1 MPLSSISLSSAACPS
16 GLSIN
21 SEFYS
26 YKALDFLSVKP
37 NLAKSLGFCF
47 FGSYFFACFTVSK
60 APTDFLMSPIL
71 VLTIIVIYFSMLMA
85 VAWYTSRG
93 ATTNTFFTADKS
105 ASWYLV
111 AFGMIGTSLSG
122 VTFISV
128 PGAVGKQAFSYFQMV
143 LGYLPGYAFIAF
155 VLMPLYYRLNLVS
168 IYTYLEE
175 RFGFWSYKTGSFFFI
190 LSRSIGSAFRLYLA
204 ALVLQ
209 LGIFEHWGVP
219 FEINVMVTIVLIW
232 IYTFK
237 GGIKTII
244 FTDAFQTF
252 FLVNALIV
260 SVFLIAGELNLD
272 FMGLVKSVE
281 QSPYSRIFF
290 WDWNDD
296 KNFFKQFLAG
306 TFIAITMTGMDQD
319 LMQKNL
325 TCKNLRD
332 AQKNMFSFCVVL
344 VFVNFLFLT
353 LGSLLYAYANSRGIE
368 IPAKTDNLYPMLA
381 LNYFGLPVAV
391 FFLLGITASSYAS
404 ADSALASLTT
414 AFCVDFLNFKNRSD
428 EAEKARL
435 KLWVHVGFS
444 ALLYFIILIFKWIND
459 DAVINAVF
467 KVAGYTYGPLLGLF
481 TLGLFTKVKVQ
492 DWAVPFVCVAS
503 PVICYI
509 LNVNSEV
516 WFNGFKFGFELLVV
530 NGAITFLG
538 LLLFSRRG

>member
-1 MPLSSISLSSAACPS
+1 
-16 GLSIN
+16 
-21 SEFYS
+21 
-26 YKALDFLSVKP
+26 
-37 NLAKSLGFCF
+37 
-47 FGSYFFACFTVSK
+47 
-60 APTDFLMSPIL
+60 MSPAL
-71 VLTIIVIYFSMLMA
+71 VLAIIIVYFSLLIA

-93 ATTNTFFTADKS
+93 ATTETFFTANKS
-105 ASWYLV
+105 APWYLV

-143 LGYLPGYAFIAF
+143 LGYLPGYAFIAL
-155 VLMPLYYRLNLVS
+155 VLMPLYYKLNLVS

-175 RFGFWSYKTGSFFFI
+175 RFGFWSYKTGSFFFL
-190 LSRSIGSAFRLYLA
+190 LSRSIGSAFRLYLT

-209 LGIFEHWGVP
+209 LGIFDPWGIP
-219 FEINVMVTIVLIW
+219 FELNVLLTILLIW

-244 FTDAFQTF
+244 FTDTLQTF
-252 FLVNALIV
+252 FLVSALVI
-260 SVFLIAGELNLD
+260 SVFLIANELHL
-272 FMGLVKSVE
+272 GIPALIQTIQE
-281 QSPYSRIFF
+281 SPYSQVFF
-290 WDWNDD
+290 WEWNDE

-325 TCKNLRD
+325 TCKNLQE

-344 VFVNFLFLT
+344 VVVNLLFLT
-353 LGSLLYAYANSRGIE
+353 LGALLYTYAHRMGIAM
-368 IPAKTDNLYPMLA
+368 PAKTDNLYPMLA
-381 LNYFGLPVAV
+381 LNHLGLPVAI

-414 AFCVDFLNFKNRSD
+414 AFCIDFLKFKHRTN

-435 KLWVHVGFS
+435 KLWTHIGFS
-444 ALLYFIILIFKWIND
+444 VLLYFIILIFRWIND

-467 KVAGYTYGPLLGLF
+467 RVAGYTYGPLLGLF
-481 TLGLFTKVKVQ
+481 TFGLFTAARVR
-492 DWAVPFVCVAS
+492 DWAVPFVCVTS
-503 PVICYI
+503 PIICYL
-509 LNVNSEV
+509 LNAHSEA

-530 NGAITFLG
+530 NGAITFVG
-538 LLLFSRRG
+538 LWLFSYSGKKSNNA

>member
-1 MPLSSISLSSAACPS
+1 
-16 GLSIN
+16 
-21 SEFYS
+21 
-26 YKALDFLSVKP
+26 
-37 NLAKSLGFCF
+37 
-47 FGSYFFACFTVSK
+47 
-60 APTDFLMSPIL
+60 MSPGL
-71 VLTIIVIYFSMLMA
+71 VLTIVIVYFSLLMA

-93 ATTNTFFTADKS
+93 ATTDTFFTADKS
-105 ASWYLV
+105 APWYLV

-143 LGYLPGYAFIAF
+143 LGYLPGYAFIAL

-175 RFGFWSYKTGSFFFI
+175 RFGFWAYKTGSFFFI
-190 LSRSIGSAFRLYLA
+190 LSRSVGSAFRLYLA

-219 FEINVMVTIVLIW
+219 FELNVLLTIALIW
-232 IYTFK
+232 VYTFK

-244 FTDAFQTF
+244 FTDTLQTF
-252 FLVNALIV
+252 FLVSALVI
-260 SVFLIAGELNLD
+260 SVLLIANELNLD
-272 FMGLVKSVE
+272 FGSLVQTVQ
-281 QSPYSRIFF
+281 QSPHSQIFF

-306 TFIAITMTGMDQD
+306 TFIAVTMTGMDQD

-332 AQKNMFSFCVVL
+332 AQKNMFSFCFVL

-353 LGSLLYAYANSRGIE
+353 LGALLYEYASTQSIA

-381 LNYFGLPVAV
+381 LNYFGLPVAI

-414 AFCVDFLNFKNRSD
+414 AFCVDFLNFKDRTD
-428 EAEKARL
+428 EAEKSRL
-435 KLWVHVGFS
+435 KLLTHIGFS
-444 ALLYFIILIFKWIND
+444 VLLYVIILIFRWIND

-467 KVAGYTYGPLLGLF
+467 RVAGYTYGPLLGLF
-481 TLGLFTKVKVQ
+481 IFGLFTNIRVR
-492 DWAVPFVCVAS
+492 DRAVPFVCFAS
-503 PVICYI
+503 PLICYV
-509 LNVNSEV
+509 LNANSEA
-516 WFNGFKFGFELLVV
+516 WFNGYKFGFELLIV
-530 NGAITFLG
+530 NGAITFSG
-538 LLLFSRRG
+538 LLLFSRRK

>member
-1 MPLSSISLSSAACPS
+1 
-16 GLSIN
+16 
-21 SEFYS
+21 
-26 YKALDFLSVKP
+26 
-37 NLAKSLGFCF
+37 
-47 FGSYFFACFTVSK
+47 
-60 APTDFLMSPIL
+60 MSPTLIL
-71 VLTIIVIYFSMLMA
+71 AIIVIYFALLMT
-85 VAWYTSRG
+85 VSWYTSRG
-93 ATTNTFFTADKS
+93 ATTDTFFTADKS
-105 ASWYLV
+105 APWYLV

-128 PGAVGKQAFSYFQMV
+128 PGTVGKQAFSYFQMV
-143 LGYLPGYAFIAF
+143 LGYLPGYAFIAL

-209 LGIFEHWGVP
+209 LGMFDHWGIP
-219 FEINVMVTIVLIW
+219 FEINVMVTIALIW
-232 IYTFK
+232 VYTFK

-244 FTDAFQTF
+244 FTDTLQTF
-252 FLVNALIV
+252 FLVTALII
-260 SVFLIAGELNLD
+260 SVFLIASELHLD
-272 FMGLVKSVE
+272 FPGLI
-281 QSPYSRIFF
+281 QSLRESPHSQIFF

-325 TCKNLRD
+325 TCKSLKD
-332 AQKNMFSFCVVL
+332 AQKNMFSFCLLL
-344 VFVNFLFLT
+344 VFVNLLFLT
-353 LGSLLYAYANSRGIE
+353 LGALLYAYAYSRGIA

-381 LNYFGLPVAV
+381 LSHFGLLVAI

-428 EAEKARL
+428 EVEKARL
-435 KLWVHVGFS
+435 KFWVHVGFS
-444 ALLYFIILIFKWIND
+444 VLLYFIILIFKWIND

-467 KVAGYTYGPLLGLF
+467 KAAGYTYGPLLGLF
-481 TLGLFTKVKVQ
+481 TFGLLTQMKVR
-492 DWAVPFVCVAS
+492 DWAVPFVCLAS
-503 PVICYI
+503 PVICYV
-509 LNVNSEV
+509 LNINSEA
-516 WFNGFKFGFELLVV
+516 WFNGFKFGFELLIV
-530 NGAITFLG
+530 NGAITFIG
-538 LLLFSRRG
+538 LLLFIQLK

>member
-1 MPLSSISLSSAACPS
+1 
-16 GLSIN
+16 
-21 SEFYS
+21 
-26 YKALDFLSVKP
+26 
-37 NLAKSLGFCF
+37 
-47 FGSYFFACFTVSK
+47 
-60 APTDFLMSPIL
+60 MSPGL
-71 VLTIIVIYFSMLMA
+71 VLTIIVVYFSLLMV
-85 VAWYTSRG
+85 VAWYSSRG
-93 ATTNTFFTADKS
+93 ATTDTFFTADKS
-105 ASWYLV
+105 APWYLV

-128 PGAVGKQAFSYFQMV
+128 PGAVGKQAFSYFQLV
-143 LGYLPGYAFIAF
+143 LGYLPGYLFIAL

-190 LSRSIGSAFRLYLA
+190 LSRSIGSSFRLYLA

-219 FEINVMVTIVLIW
+219 FELNVLITIALIW

-244 FTDAFQTF
+244 FTDTLQTF
-252 FLVNALIV
+252 FLVSALIV
-260 SVFLIAGELNLD
+260 SVLLISNELSLD
-272 FMGLVKSVE
+272 FSGLVQSV
-281 QSPYSRIFF
+281 QDSPHSQIFF
-290 WDWNDD
+290 WEWNDD

-325 TCKNLRD
+325 TCKNLRE

-344 VFVNFLFLT
+344 VFVNLLFLT
-353 LGSLLYAYANSRGIE
+353 LGSLLYSYAATQGID
-368 IPAKTDNLYPMLA
+368 IPAKTDSLYPMLA
-381 LNYFGLPVAV
+381 LNHFGVPVAV

-414 AFCVDFLNFKNRSD
+414 AFCVDFLNFKERTN
-428 EAEKARL
+428 EAEKSRL
-435 KLWVHVGFS
+435 KLYVHIGFS
-444 ALLYFIILIFKWIND
+444 VLLYIIILIFRWIND

-481 TLGLFTKVKVQ
+481 TFGLFTRLKVR
-492 DWAVPFVCVAS
+492 DWAVPFVCLSS

-509 LNVNSEV
+509 LNINSEA
-516 WFNGFKFGFELLVV
+516 WFNGYKFGFELLIV
-530 NGAITFLG
+530 NGALTFTG